1 MSEFGRQSQV
11 TDAVYLTGAL
21 LASGWR
27 MWVFVALLAANGI
40 IRASEIVQR
49 RGR

>member
-1 MSEFGRQSQV
+1 MSEFTKQSQV

-27 MWVFVALLAANGI
+27 MWVFIGLLVGNGI
-40 IRASEIVQR
+40 IRAAAVIER

>member
-1 MSEFGRQSQV
+1 MSEFTEQSQV
-11 TDAVYLTGAL
+11 TDAVFLTGAL

-27 MWVFVALLAANGI
+27 MWVFIGMLVGSGI
-40 IRASEIVQR
+40 IRAAAVVQR

>member
-1 MSEFGRQSQV
+1 MSEFTRKSQV
-11 TDAVYLTGAL
+11 TDAVFLTGAL

-27 MWVFVALLAANGI
+27 MWVFVGLLVGSGI
-40 IRASEIVQR
+40 IRAVEVVQR